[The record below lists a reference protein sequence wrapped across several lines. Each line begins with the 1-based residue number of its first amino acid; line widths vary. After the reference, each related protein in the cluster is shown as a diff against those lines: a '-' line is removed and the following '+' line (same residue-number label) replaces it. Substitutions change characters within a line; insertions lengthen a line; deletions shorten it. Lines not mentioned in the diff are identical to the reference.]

1 VAAFDQQVI
10 LELLDRHWLH
20 NCCLVAGPCGVVAG
34 EGLRRREPEV
44 EHLMASY
51 ERGHRQQEK
60 EIRT

>member
-1 VAAFDQQVI
+1 VAVFEQQVI

-44 EHLMASY
+44 EL
-51 ERGHRQQEK
+51 
-60 EIRT
+60 